1 MRAILAE
8 IEGDSA
14 IGGSVVYFDGEGDG
28 AGDGG
33 AGGEGGEDGE
43 GGEGGEIAPPS
54 PQQAV
59 IPGTGAN
66 RATWRP
72 IGERIDIDL
81 SSLYNEESG
90 AFPPAGDPIVVPIH
104 AFH

>member
-43 GGEGGEIAPPS
+43 GGEGGEIAPPQS
-54 PQQAV
+54 AAGRHSRHWRE
-59 IPGTGAN
+59 PGNLAADG
-66 RATWRP
+66 RA
-72 IGERIDIDL
+72 
-81 SSLYNEESG
+81 
-90 AFPPAGDPIVVPIH
+90 H
-104 AFH
+104 